1 MSMKDDLNKL
11 SESVKQY
18 RDELRVQLHLA
29 RQDVRDEWDDL
40 DEYWEKFRQK
50 LEDIRHDAEGVS
62 QETRETTHKLGE
74 ELKAGY
80 ERIRKRLK

>member
-11 SESVKQY
+11 SETVKQY

-40 DEYWEKFRQK
+40 DEYWEKFREK
-50 LEDIRHDAEGVS
+50 VDELRHDAGEVGE
-62 QETRETTHKLGE
+62 ETRETAHKLGE